1 MLKNKLPSTPC
12 NDCASKSHSVF
23 CRLHHDELEMLS
35 DHKTTLHY
43 KKGTPIFHEGSYP
56 NGVYCIQQGKVKLT
70 IQGDS
75 YKEQIVRLC
84 KAGDLLGYR
93 ALFAGDK
100 LSATATTLDDS
111 VICFIPKENFLNVI
125 KMSSSFSLDM
135 LSLMSRDIRIA
146 DENITH
152 MAQKPV
158 RERTAE
164 AIVLLMDTFGFEAD
178 GKTIDVKLSRE
189 EIANIIGTAM
199 ETVVRFLT
207 ELRKDHIIDLK
218 GKQIIVENKK
228 ELIRLANLYA

>member
-1 MLKNKLPSTPC
+1 MLKTKLPTTSC
-12 NDCASKSHSVF
+12 HECASKDDSVF
-23 CRLHHDELEMLS
+23 CQLHRQELDMLS

-56 NGVYCIQQGKVKLT
+56 TGVYCIQQGKVKLT

-75 YKEQIVRLC
+75 YREQIVRLC

-93 ALFAGDK
+93 AVFGTDK
-100 LSATATTLDDS
+100 LSATATTIEDS
-111 VICFIPKENFLNVI
+111 VICFIPKENFLKVI
-125 KMSSSFSLDM
+125 KSSSSFSLDM

-146 DENITH
+146 DENVTH

-164 AIVLLMDTFGFEAD
+164 AIVLLMDTFGFEPD

-207 ELRKDHIIDLK
+207 ELRKDKIIDLK
-218 GKQIIVENKK
+218 GKQIIVENKT
-228 ELIRLANLYA
+228 ELIRLANLYQ